1 MLPEIWSVTDT
12 FLSFCAGFFFV
23 ILGKLIVNKCTLHWN
38 NLQKILKQNLQ
49 MMKRSNLKTNVKNY
63 FLTA

>member
-12 FLSFCAGFFFV
+12 FLSFCTGFFV
-23 ILGKLIVNKCTLHWN
+23 ILGKLIVNKCTFHWN

-49 MMKRSNLKTNVKNY
+49 MMKRSNLKTNVRNY

>member
-12 FLSFCAGFFFV
+12 FLSFCTGFFFV